1 MKPGKSL
8 IKCLAPLAATT
19 LVVAACG
26 GSSNRPM
33 PPAQAGNASPVISGI
48 PNQMADQ
55 DTPLN
60 IDFGVQDSDTAAGSL
75 MVGAV
80 ANGTELFPADG
91 VALSGDGATRTL
103 TLTPLEAATG
113 TALITINVAD
123 PQGAYTTRAFKVA
136 VNAKYASLRGLA
148 LDTFAK
154 GEADTP
160 TVVNGWTFQQDADDP
175 ATFAALIPGEQG
187 G

>member
-1 MKPGKSL
+1 MKPGKSQTQ
-8 IKCLAPLAATT
+8 CLALLAATT

-26 GSSNRPM
+26 GSGNRSM
-33 PPAQAGNASPVISGI
+33 PPTPASNAPPVISGI
-48 PNQMADQ
+48 PNQMVDQ

-60 IDFGVQDSDTAAGSL
+60 LDFGIQDSETVAGSL
-75 MVGAV
+75 MVSAV

-136 VNAKYASLRGLA
+136 VLAKYASLRELA

-160 TVVNGWTFQQDADDP
+160 TVVNGWTVQQDADDP
-175 ATFAALIPGEQG
+175 ATFAALIPEEQG
-187 G
+187 